1 MVSHGD
7 TMSQGSVS
15 CRKRDVEE
23 NTIGRTN
30 SIPILDTQTYVVE
43 FEDGSMSTYSEHVI
57 A

>member
-7 TMSQGSVS
+7 TMSQGSVR
-15 CRKRDVEE
+15 CRKREVEE